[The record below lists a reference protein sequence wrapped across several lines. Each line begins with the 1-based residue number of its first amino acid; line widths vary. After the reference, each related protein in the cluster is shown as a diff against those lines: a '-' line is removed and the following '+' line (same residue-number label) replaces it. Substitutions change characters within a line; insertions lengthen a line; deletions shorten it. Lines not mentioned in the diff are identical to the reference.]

1 MYKNSKNVI
10 FKQVAGENEAGQTLL
25 VAAEGVE
32 GAVEGV
38 EGSVEGEGEGVM
50 YVTREDG
57 QVNLFLFIRLTDG
70 KQAYSP
76 HDGKRLQNSVIK

>member
-1 MYKNSKNVI
+1 MCTKQLNTTI
-10 FKQVAGENEAGQTLL
+10 IILQVAGENEAGQTLL

-38 EGSVEGEGEGVM
+38 EGSVEGEADGVM

-57 QVNLFLFIRLTDG
+57 QVRNIR
-70 KQAYSP
+70 
-76 HDGKRLQNSVIK
+76 

>member
-1 MYKNSKNVI
+1 M
-10 FKQVAGENEAGQTLL
+10 AGENEAGQTLL

-38 EGSVEGEGEGVM
+38 EGADCDGEGVM

-57 QVNLFLFIRLTDG
+57 QVNEILADIENRGFVFDQDQDMFDCLSLIYW
-70 KQAYSP
+70 KQS
-76 HDGKRLQNSVIK
+76 DLI

>member
-1 MYKNSKNVI
+1 M
-10 FKQVAGENEAGQTLL
+10 AGENEAGQTLL

-38 EGSVEGEGEGVM
+38 EGAVEGEGDGVM

-57 QVNLFLFIRLTDG
+57 QVRT
-70 KQAYSP
+70 
-76 HDGKRLQNSVIK
+76 

>member
-1 MYKNSKNVI
+1 MVLNITPENVELCTKQINTKNIIS
-10 FKQVAGENEAGQTLL
+10 QVAGENEAGQTLL

-38 EGSVEGEGEGVM
+38 EGSVEGEGDGVM

-57 QVNLFLFIRLTDG
+57 QVRNNT
-70 KQAYSP
+70 
-76 HDGKRLQNSVIK
+76 

>member
-1 MYKNSKNVI
+1 M
-10 FKQVAGENEAGQTLL
+10 AGENEAGQTLL

-38 EGSVEGEGEGVM
+38 EGSVEGEGDGVM

-57 QVNLFLFIRLTDG
+57 QVRNSSLSLESGNNDASL
-70 KQAYSP
+70 
-76 HDGKRLQNSVIK
+76 KRHVATF